1 MYITEPTGILTRLLA
16 FSNGS
21 KRLFFIQKQLI
32 LAICRGQKWFQ
43 CIRQGTIAIAVI
55 REFIQKTC
63 RLVQQ
68 DVVLDFLACIKHMGF
83 LICVIFP
90 GECIYPTSF
99 RRGPFHLA
107 DFLFYRVSI
116 CIKIPPFLADLIK
129 GLKWRILAPHTHHTT
144 GLLGLG
150 VKNLLST

>member
-1 MYITEPTGILTRLLA
+1 MYITEPAWILTRLLA

-21 KRLFFIQKQLI
+21 KHLFFIQKQLV
-32 LAICRGQKWFQ
+32 LTICRGQKWFQ

-68 DVVLDFLACIKHMGF
+68 DVVLDFLARIKHMGF
-83 LICVIFP
+83 LIGVIFP

-99 RRGPFHLA
+99 IWGPFHFA
-107 DFLFYRVSI
+107 DFLFYRASI
-116 CIKIPPFLADLIK
+116 CVKIPPFLADLIK
-129 GLKWRILAPHTHHTT
+129 GLKWRILTPHTHHPA